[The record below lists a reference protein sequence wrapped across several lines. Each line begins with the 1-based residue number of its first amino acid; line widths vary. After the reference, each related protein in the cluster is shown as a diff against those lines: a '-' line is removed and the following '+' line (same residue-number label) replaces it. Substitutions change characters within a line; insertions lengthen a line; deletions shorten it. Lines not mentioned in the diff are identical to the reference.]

1 MKFKA
6 LITEDSIDIEGTS
19 AEVLTGLV
27 MYIKTL
33 IDSDIS
39 EKTIRE
45 VIELAFKDKK
55 EKKYQNVRVQKFD
68 LNGLSKKEAKKLLDE
83 EIFNKLFS

>member
-6 LITEDSIDIEGTS
+6 LITEDLIDIEGPS

-68 LNGLSKKEAKKLLDE
+68 LNGLSKEEAKKLLDE

>member
-55 EKKYQNVRVQKFD
+55 EKKYQDVRVQKFD
-68 LNGLSKKEAKKLLDE
+68 LNGLSKEEAKKLLDE

>member
-6 LITEDSIDIEGTS
+6 LITEDSIDIEGPS

-39 EKTIRE
+39 EK
-45 VIELAFKDKK
+45 
-55 EKKYQNVRVQKFD
+55 N
-68 LNGLSKKEAKKLLDE
+68 
-83 EIFNKLFS
+83 NKRSYRISV

>member
-19 AEVLTGLV
+19 AEVLAGLL

-68 LNGLSKKEAKKLLDE
+68 LNGLSKEEAKKLLDE

>member
-68 LNGLSKKEAKKLLDE
+68 LNGLSKEEAKKLLDE

>member
-19 AEVLTGLV
+19 AEVLAGLV

-68 LNGLSKKEAKKLLDE
+68 LNGLSKEEAKKLLDE

>member
-19 AEVLTGLV
+19 AEVLAGLV

-55 EKKYQNVRVQKFD
+55 EKKY
-68 LNGLSKKEAKKLLDE
+68 
-83 EIFNKLFS
+83 

>member
-19 AEVLTGLV
+19 TEVLIGLV

-68 LNGLSKKEAKKLLDE
+68 LNGLSKEEAKKLLDE

>member
-19 AEVLTGLV
+19 TEVLIGLV

-33 IDSDIS
+33 IASDIS

-68 LNGLSKKEAKKLLDE
+68 LNGLSKEEAKKLLDE

>member
-6 LITEDSIDIEGTS
+6 LITKDSIDIEGTS

-45 VIELAFKDKK
+45 AIELAFKDKK

-68 LNGLSKKEAKKLLDE
+68 LNGLSKEEAKKLLDE

>member
-45 VIELAFKDKK
+45 VIELAFKNKK

-68 LNGLSKKEAKKLLDE
+68 LNGLSKEEAKKLLDE

>member
-6 LITEDSIDIEGTS
+6 LITKDSIDIEGTS

-45 VIELAFKDKK
+45 AIELAFKDKK
-55 EKKYQNVRVQKFD
+55 EKNYQNVRVQKFD
-68 LNGLSKKEAKKLLDE
+68 LNGLSKEEAKKLLDE